1 MPRKPKPKLVSFR
14 PDRERAKG
22 VEVALYEAC
31 GEAVDTLGDRLAG
44 FVLVAI
50 DVFDDA
56 FCRNHL
62 DGGRIGLAYL
72 PKYVHDAVSRQIAI
86 DAAGEDEEA
95 DSGTG

>member
-1 MPRKPKPKLVSFR
+1 MARKPKPKLVSFR

-44 FVLVAI
+44 FVVIAV

-56 FCRNHL
+56 FCRIHL

-72 PKYVHDAVSRQIAI
+72 PKFSADAISRQIAI
-86 DAAGEDEEA
+86 DAAGEGEEA

>member
-44 FVLVAI
+44 FVVIAV

-56 FCRNHL
+56 FCRIHL

-72 PKYVHDAVSRQIAI
+72 PKYSADAISRQIAI
-86 DAAGEDEEA
+86 DASGEDEGV

>member
-44 FVLVAI
+44 FVVVAV

-56 FCRNHL
+56 FCRIHL

-72 PKYVHDAVSRQIAI
+72 PKYIHDAVSRQVAI
-86 DAAGEDEEA
+86 DAAGEDEEV